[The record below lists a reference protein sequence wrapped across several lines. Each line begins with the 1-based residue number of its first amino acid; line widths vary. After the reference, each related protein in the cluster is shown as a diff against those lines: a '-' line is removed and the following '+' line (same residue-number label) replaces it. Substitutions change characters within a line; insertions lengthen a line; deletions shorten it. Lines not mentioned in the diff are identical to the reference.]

1 MPPVIVG
8 NVSLK
13 TNLDHNRHQLYCEA
27 FEYICESS
35 LQGLQSALAKFA
47 RLAVGEVNKFGV
59 SNRQHARCI
68 PQVETFSKLAQAAG
82 LDGSGA
88 PDATSEFPKK
98 RMRENT
104 PLLTARVRA

>member
-68 PQVETFSKLAQAAG
+68 PQVETFSKLALGYIDCAQVIHTFSRLLNLRSTG
-82 LDGSGA
+82 LA
-88 PDATSEFPKK
+88 PRFRTS
-98 RMRENT
+98 
-104 PLLTARVRA
+104 LGG